1 LPLPPSKKGG
11 KGKKKDFTGFLSGTT
26 NFDMALEDKL
36 TLQAMAED
44 ATSAHIKKR
53 QQPVTREFA
62 SSGQMLIC
70 IPRADLLALA
80 EGGFEGAAET
90 LDFRDSVTGALA
102 ALAARVKAIGD
113 GRAAAD
119 DAAVK
124 DALAR
129 LEALSAGD
137 LDRQGF
143 VAREMNR
150 DPALDGLLAAVR
162 RRGAVGDG
170 ELGDGEVGEGDV
182 LEACCAVNEAII
194 ARAHARTVLRDVI
207 YPKLVQVDP
216 KGSGGEVLLLVEGR
230 LRAANS
236 ADEVND
242 ALDIAIQHFKT
253 KSDRLGRHGH
263 KKFAAALQACLMEQS

>member
-1 LPLPPSKKGG
+1 
-11 KGKKKDFTGFLSGTT
+11 
-26 NFDMALEDKL
+26 
-36 TLQAMAED
+36 
-44 ATSAHIKKR
+44 
-53 QQPVTREFA
+53 
-62 SSGQMLIC
+62 
-70 IPRADLLALA
+70 
-80 EGGFEGAAET
+80 
-90 LDFRDSVTGALA
+90 
-102 ALAARVKAIGD
+102 VKAIGD
-113 GRAAAD
+113 GLAAAD
-119 DAAVK
+119 DADVQ

-129 LEALSAGD
+129 LQALSAGD

-170 ELGDGEVGEGDV
+170 KGGDQQGAEGPVGQGEL

-194 ARAHARTVLRDVI
+194 ARAHARTVLREVI

-216 KGSGGEVLLLVEGR
+216 KGSGGELLLLVEGR

-236 ADEVND
+236 AGEVND
-242 ALDIAIQHFKT
+242 ALDIAIQHFRH
-253 KSDRLGRHGH
+253 KSDVLGRHGH